1 MEPPP
6 EPSQPVVTRPSL
18 ALPPS
23 EFETLFR
30 QVEHD
35 LLSFD
40 WMAAEHTL
48 AELPAEEL
56 TLDDAAYL
64 AYLRARITFIRG
76 DTQRALYALR
86 ALDNPGVHPALR
98 YRAINF
104 QRHIESLAGNHV
116 ESARLGQLLM
126 LLAPDAELAN
136 LQWELWRE
144 LQRADDDQLQR
155 ALAAETDPIRRGW
168 LELALMVRNGRTGAG
183 DLALWRDSN
192 PQHPAAEALPGGL
205 AYRAE
210 APAASRRVALLLPL
224 SGRLAPAG
232 KAVRDGYLA
241 SFYAADTPGQAGHEL
256 LVLDQD
262 TYESTGA
269 AYDDAVLQGAGVVVG
284 PLSKQSVAELARR
297 PDLPVP
303 VLALNRSKT
312 APPGDMTLVQ
322 LSLSPEDEAARI
334 AELAFGEGARRALVL
349 RPATTWGDKMEEA
362 LEERWSALGG
372 GIASRVAYG
381 ERENYSDNVKQGLG
395 IPASERR
402 ARDVRDMLA
411 TNVEFTARRRQDI
424 DVIFLL
430 AGNNAEARS
439 LKPLLAFHYAGSVP
453 VYATSSIYSGIA
465 DPRDRDLEGINL
477 VEIPWLLGSSPGL
490 RVAIAAGDTGTD
502 AYTRLN
508 ALGADAFLLQEHLS
522 ALQAGPEFL
531 LRGNTGLLSMDSEWR
546 IHRELPAA
554 TFDRGALTPQ

>member
-1 MEPPP
+1 M
-6 EPSQPVVTRPSL
+6 VTRPSL
-18 ALPPS
+18 ELPPS
-23 EFETLFR
+23 EFDALFR
-30 QVEHD
+30 QAQHD
-35 LLSFD
+35 LIRFD

-48 AELPAEEL
+48 ADLPEEQL
-56 TLDDAAYL
+56 TLDDAARL
-64 AYLRARITFIRG
+64 TYLRARITFIRG
-76 DTQRALYALR
+76 DTQRALFALR

-98 YRAINF
+98 YRAMNF
-104 QRHIESLAGNHV
+104 QRHIESLTGNHL
-116 ESARLGQLLM
+116 ESARLCQSLM
-126 LLAPDAELAN
+126 LLAPESELAN

-144 LQRADDDQLQR
+144 LQRADDQQLQR
-155 ALAAETDPIRRGW
+155 ALATETDTIRRGW
-168 LELALMVRNGRTGAG
+168 LELALLARNERTGAR
-183 DLALWRDSN
+183 DLAFWRDSH
-192 PQHPAAEALPGGL
+192 PQHPAAQTFPAGL
-205 AYRAE
+205 DYRAE

-224 SGRLAPAG
+224 SGRLALAG

-241 SFYAADTPGQAGHEL
+241 SFYAADARGPEPREL

-262 TYESTGA
+262 TYESAGA

-284 PLSKQSVAELARR
+284 PLSKQAVEELVRR
-297 PDLPVP
+297 PDRPIP
-303 VLALNRSKT
+303 VLALNRSK
-312 APPGDMTLVQ
+312 AAASNESTLVQ
-322 LSLSPEDEAARI
+322 LSLTPEDEAVRI
-334 AELAFGEGARRALVL
+334 AELAFGRGARRALVL
-349 RPATTWGDKMEEA
+349 RPATAWGSKMEAA

-372 GIASRVAYG
+372 SIAHRVAYG
-381 ERENYSDNVKQGLG
+381 ERENYSDSVKQGLD

-411 TNVEFTARRRQDI
+411 TNIEFTARRRQDI
-424 DVIFLL
+424 DAIFLL
-430 AGNNAEARS
+430 AGNSAEARS

-508 ALGADAFLLQEHLS
+508 ALGADAYLLQEHLEEI
-522 ALQAGPEFL
+522 QAGTKFL
-531 LRGNTGLLSMDSEWR
+531 LRGNTGLLSLDSQWR

-554 TFDRGALTPQ
+554 TFDGGALTPQ